1 MRVTCSWVCWGRK
14 RNAATAAC
22 VVQAAHFQ
30 WCSRILLLLFLPL
43 TSTIKGAANL
53 LFLISLFVC
62 LSASS
67 AAEHCRIPFLPIWN
81 SWCKQSTHADKWWF
95 AFDANL
101 HLCVAGERERE
112 RKRLL
117 FYPWNSF
124 SSSFRSILSLKLKR
138 SFFFLLS
145 KQPFAIYHQSGRAA
159 WLTNGANVWR
169 RKMLG
174 KQGELGV
181 IRTRKKDN

>member
-22 VVQAAHFQ
+22 VVQTAHFQ
-30 WCSRILLLLFLPL
+30 WCSRILLLLPL

-101 HLCVAGERERE
+101 HLCVAGERER
-112 RKRLL
+112 KIALL
-117 FYPWNSF
+117 PLEFF
-124 SSSFRSILSLKLKR
+124 FFFLSIDFKFKVKKIFL
-138 SFFFLLS
+138 FLLS

-174 KQGELGV
+174 K
-181 IRTRKKDN
+181 